1 MARRRY
7 KSKRRRR
14 RSYSMRRRKRRPR
27 RIPVLLGKSHVCA
40 HKYADATQLLVDTV
54 AGISVVKTYRAN
66 AISQPQPAVP
76 DQPSGFAQMSALFNK
91 HTVIGSKIT
100 LTCLPSQN
108 QHARA
113 FYIATELVNRQGQA
127 SFDLDQILA
136 QRFVRYAVYSPGDGG
151 GWKPRIT
158 SKLSPKKYLGL
169 KDLKDNDQV
178 SALGE
183 GLPEQRVFWNVAMGP
198 THGTPLQTCDVI
210 IQISYSVLWSD
221 PITPAFT

>member
-27 RIPVLLGKSHVCA
+27 RIPVLMGNQHVCS
-40 HKYADATQLLVDTV
+40 HKFVDATQLIVDSV
-54 AGISVVKTYRAN
+54 GGISVVKCYRAN
-66 AISQPQPAVP
+66 ALAQPLPANPSQPN
-76 DQPSGFAQMSALFNK
+76 GFQQMVQLFNK

-100 LTCLPSQN
+100 MTCLPSLG
-108 QHARA
+108 QHSRA
-113 FYIATELVNRQGQA
+113 FYIATELVNRTGQA
-127 SFDLDQILA
+127 SFNLDEILA
-136 QRFVRYAVYSPGDGG
+136 QRFVRYCVYSPGEGS

-158 SKLSPKKYLGL
+158 AKLSPKKYLGL
-169 KDLKDNDQV
+169 KDIKDNDQV

-183 GLPEQRVFWNVAMGP
+183 GLPVQQVFWNVAMGP

-210 IQISYSVLWSD
+210 IQISYSVLWTD